1 MGFDDVTNIHLYF
14 HIPVYKNKWYPYALF
29 PQCVFIRV
37 CGLCRY
43 NVVIIVCILTMLEN
57 SPSFSIHTV
66 ITRAA
71 LSTLEIPSMLHTP
84 E

>member
-1 MGFDDVTNIHLYF
+1 MGFDDVTNIF

-29 PQCVFIRV
+29 PQCVFIRL